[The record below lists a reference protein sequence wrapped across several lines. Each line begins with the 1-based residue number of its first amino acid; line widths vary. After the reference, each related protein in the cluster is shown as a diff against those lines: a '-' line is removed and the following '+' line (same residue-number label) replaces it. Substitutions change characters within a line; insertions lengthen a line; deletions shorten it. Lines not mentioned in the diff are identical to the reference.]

1 MNIVKGQFSEILKT
15 LIAVAVLV
23 ETNSK
28 IFQFSTSRDWRQAI
42 LSGLNLTLQ
51 HEGEDHKKP
60 EEGQIL
66 NSTGGNPAKFQLQG
80 QEAIMVTPFPPWHPL
95 TFKRLH

>member
-1 MNIVKGQFSEILKT
+1 MNIVKGQFSGILKK
-15 LIAVAVLV
+15 LIAMAVLV

-28 IFQFSTSRDWRQAI
+28 IFQFSTSRDSRQAI

-51 HEGEDHKKP
+51 HEGEGHKKP

-66 NSTGGNPAKFQLQG
+66 NSTGGNPAKFKYRDRKQL
-80 QEAIMVTPFPPWHPL
+80 W
-95 TFKRLH
+95 

>member
-1 MNIVKGQFSEILKT
+1 MNIVKGQFSGILKK
-15 LIAVAVLV
+15 LIAVTVLV

-42 LSGLNLTLQ
+42 LSGPNLTLQ
-51 HEGEDHKKP
+51 REGKDHKKP

-66 NSTGGNPAKFQLQG
+66 NSTGGNPAKFQCRDRKQLG
-80 QEAIMVTPFPPWHPL
+80 
-95 TFKRLH
+95 